1 MKRLITILFAL
12 CMLLSLAACA
22 GNGSVAQTTG
32 AAEDAG
38 KAFMAGFGKADIT
51 PADSV
56 NMAGYGD
63 QDTRLS
69 NGFVTYLDARVVAI
83 QDENGDIMLFIV
95 TDISF
100 AYPAVGKQ
108 AISEL
113 TKELGIPEDHIIIAG
128 THTHNSVAT
137 WVTSVPATV
146 QFNKKYVEGCV
157 EAAKAAIDDLK
168 PAEAYVGSCM
178 TENLNFVRRYIMDD
192 GSLCGDGASG
202 TGTKIVSHETEV
214 DNEAQLLKFVR
225 EGGKDILITNFQ
237 AHPHLEGKLSSISA
251 DTISAIRDSLEKKL
265 DVHSLHWQGAA
276 GNINSASRIEGE
288 TLTKKR
294 TEYGELFADQI
305 SKVYDSMTKVQ
316 TGPIK
321 VTSMTYSGDANH
333 TLDHLLNE
341 AMMVMNKFNAG
352 VTIAECTEYAKE
364 LGFNSF
370 YTARNIVNHSK
381 LGATYD
387 MDISA
392 YSFGDISG
400 IVVPYEMFDTTGM
413 NIKANTPFAKTFI
426 VGYAYPGYQGYIP
439 TELAWENGGYE
450 VETSNYGPGN
460 AEKLEEAYLGMLNE
474 LKGQ

>member
-38 KAFMAGFGKADIT
+38 KVFMAGFGMEDIT
-51 PADSV
+51 PTGSV

-69 NGFVTYLDARVVAI
+69 TGFVTYLDARAVAI

-100 AYPAVGKQ
+100 AYPAVGKE
-108 AISEL
+108 AVTFIE
-113 TKELGIPEDHIIIAG
+113 KKLGIPKDHIILAG

-137 WVTSVPATV
+137 WVTATPATV
-146 QFNKKYVEGCV
+146 QFNEKYVNGCL
-157 EAAKAAIDDLK
+157 EAAKAAIEDLK
-168 PAEAYVGSCM
+168 PAEVYVGSAQ
-178 TENLNFVRRYIMDD
+178 TEKLNAVRRYFMDD
-192 GSLCGDGASG
+192 GSLCGDGTSG
-202 TGTKIVSHETEV
+202 TGTAIISHETEADREV
-214 DNEAQLLKFVR
+214 QLLKFVR

-251 DTISAIRDSLEKKL
+251 DTPAAIRSSIEQKY

-276 GNINSASRIEGE
+276 GNLNSYSRIEGE
-288 TLTKKR
+288 TLTR
-294 TEYGELFADQI
+294 NRNEYGEAFASQI
-305 SKVYDSMTKVQ
+305 ASGIESMVKVE

-321 VTSMTYSGDANH
+321 VTSITYSGEANH
-333 TLDHLLNE
+333 TLDHLFNE
-341 AMMVMNKFNAG
+341 ALSVINMFNAG
-352 VTIAECTEYAKE
+352 ASIDDCTQYAKE
-364 LGFNSF
+364 VGLESF
-370 YTARNIVNHSK
+370 YHARGVVNHAK
-381 LGATYD
+381 LPDAYE

-392 YSFGDISG
+392 YSFGDVSG

-413 NIKANTPFAKTFI
+413 NIKANTPFEKTFI
-426 VGYAYPGYQGYIP
+426 IGYAYPGYQGYVP
-439 TELAWENGGYE
+439 TEFAWEHGGYE
-450 VETSNYGPGN
+450 TWTSNYAPGN